1 MEAGLKLAGTLK
13 RIRLFG
19 RTRKD
24 LRGSDRRRDEHAEF
38 ARLGR
43 RIAEGRLVSRREKL
57 IEKMR
62 RTPGSIRF
70 AEVETLLRHEGF
82 VLFNTRGSHRTYH
95 DASGRV
101 LTLVRPHGGRK
112 TCDPDDIKTLLEVL
126 GL

>member
-1 MEAGLKLAGTLK
+1 M
-13 RIRLFG
+13 
-19 RTRKD
+19 
-24 LRGSDRRRDEHAEF
+24 
-38 ARLGR
+38 
-43 RIAEGRLVSRREKL
+43 SRREKL

-70 AEVETLLRHEGF
+70 AEVEALLRHQGF
-82 VLFNTRGSHRTYH
+82 VLFNTRGSHRAITH

-101 LTLVRPHGGRK
+101 LTIVRPHGGRK